1 MKETDRQRLATQL
14 NFLLVADR
22 LKAVERSCL
31 LADGSRRE
39 TSAEHSWHLAL
50 MAIVLREHFSEP
62 VDLARVLALIA
73 VHDLVEVYAGDTV
86 IYDEDAVAS
95 QAEREDAAAERLFS
109 LLPGDQC
116 SMMTAPR
123 TEFEAA
129 QTPEARFAKALDAF
143 QPTWQHWG
151 DHATPEAEEIT
162 APAVLARKR
171 GAVEPV
177 DALWEELTRIVD
189 AARGRGLL
197 APG

>member
-1 MKETDRQRLATQL
+1 MEETDRQRLATQL
-14 NFLLVADR
+14 SFLLEADR

-50 MAIVLREHFSEP
+50 MAIVLQEHFSEP

-86 IYDEDAVAS
+86 LYDDDAVAT
-95 QAEREDAAAERLFS
+95 QEEREDTAARRLFD
-109 LLPGDQC
+109 LLPEDQC
-116 SMMTAPR
+116 STMIALR
-123 TEFEAA
+123 AEFDCGE
-129 QTPEARFAKALDAF
+129 TPEARFAKALDAF

-151 DHATPEAEEIT
+151 DHASPPGEEINAST
-162 APAVLARKR
+162 VLARKR

-189 AARGRGLL
+189 AACRRGLL
-197 APG
+197 ASG